1 MPNNEFQVLIQAIVD
16 AKDVQTRLNAIKDL
30 SVKIEKVNLDQ
41 SAIDSLRSQLSKN
54 GIDVNLVLGNVSQV
68 QAQAVKAGQ
77 QIGQK
82 IQSGIDGVI
91 QKGNFKKVFS
101 STIGD
106 LNSTGKE
113 AEKYFQTLS
122 NGVSI
127 QERLGKDNNLESFT
141 VSLKNADGVAEQL
154 RYTLKQIEDDKGN
167 ITDRWFEYSGGSIND
182 NGVIRQFK
190 AISTAADG
198 LQIKLEKLKAK
209 YSDLNGSKPIKDS
222 GHISSLD
229 RQYDKVLQSISNLR
243 NADDSTFASMQTNVK
258 SEIASLESM
267 IQQFRNAENVS
278 SKLKGTDL
286 SSGLSIANNE
296 LEKFKNDSK
305 DFPQITETIHELD
318 TAISQIGDAASLNKF
333 TDQLRVARSELAKIK
348 AETSA
353 TNRIEKTGINISGL
367 ISSITDIQRIS
378 PQINNFKTQI
388 NGAEVSVQSLLEDI
402 SKVNTQSDF
411 SVISTK
417 VNSFT
422 KAAKAAGIAISEVA
436 TNSNKLQEIQFS
448 IDTEK
453 YSTLISTFK
462 QQLSKFGTESGEIF
476 DKAQVSLKQLESAYD
491 GMKSTDGDKRL
502 EHEKDYQ
509 KSLETTKNLLA
520 QIKSQKSNELI
531 SNGDNRRVSFINELN
546 NYLAKN
552 TAMSKQSKQQ
562 IVELINTL
570 NSVDDMT
577 RGTFDNL
584 RAQFKG
590 IDADLRATN
599 KLGLSWTDKFKQ
611 AVEKFGGWAI
621 ATGSVMELWNLF
633 RRMPKEVYNIDTSMT
648 NLYKVTDETE
658 RKYTAFL
665 DNASSKT
672 QALGRTI
679 SGLVEQTADWAKL
692 GFDIDEASELAQISS
707 VYANVGEVDDATAVS
722 DLVTAM
728 KSFNIEA
735 SDSITIVDSLN
746 KLGNEF
752 ATDSASLGEGL
763 KKSASALSLAGNDI
777 NQTLAMITGGT
788 EITQNASEMGNALK
802 VLSMR
807 VRGMKG
813 ALEELGEEYENVE
826 SISKIQTQILNQTD
840 GAVNIFDK
848 SGNFKS
854 TYEILKDI
862 SKVWSD
868 ISQVNQAALLETIAG
883 KQRGNQIS
891 ALIQA
896 FQSGQI
902 EKAYEASV
910 NSAGSAMQEQERWME
925 SLEAKTQQFEAAYQ
939 SLSTT
944 VLDSDFLK
952 VLADSGITL
961 TNVLDTVIGK
971 IGIIPTIASGGGI
984 AAFIKN
990 FDWPWNKGYLK
1001 IA

>member
-16 AKDVQTRLNAIKDL
+16 AKDVQARLNAIKDL

-41 SAIDSLRSQLSKN
+41 SAIDSLRNQLSKN
-54 GIDVNLVLGNVSQV
+54 GIDVNLVLGNMNQV
-68 QAQAVKAGQ
+68 QAQAAKTGQ

-82 IQSGIDGVI
+82 IQSGIDNVI

-101 STIGD
+101 SAIGD

-122 NGVSI
+122 SGVSI

-154 RYTLKQIEDDKGN
+154 RYTLKQIEDEKGN

-198 LQIKLEKLKAK
+198 LQIKLEKLKAN
-209 YSDLNGSKPIKDS
+209 YSDLNASKAIKDS

-229 RQYDKVLQSISNLR
+229 QQYDKVLQSISYLR
-243 NADDSTFASMQTNVK
+243 NADDSTFASMQMNVK

-267 IQQFRNAENVS
+267 VQQFRNAEYS
-278 SKLKGTDL
+278 ATSLRTKDIGTIKIDENNNL
-286 SSGLSIANNE
+286 DAFVQKMIQSG
-296 LEKFKNDSK
+296 
-305 DFPQITETIHELD
+305 HY
-318 TAISQIGDAASLNKF
+318 
-333 TDQLRVARSELAKIK
+333 TDQLE
-348 AETSA
+348 
-353 TNRIEKTGINISGL
+353 
-367 ISSITDIQRIS
+367 
-378 PQINNFKTQI
+378 
-388 NGAEVSVQSLLEDI
+388 
-402 SKVNTQSDF
+402 SKVSALKIELTNVFDSNSLTAYLNNLSNLQSEF
-411 SVISTK
+411 KSVDATAKTLEKSTK
-417 VNSFT
+417 LQVNIDSERSMLT
-422 KAAKAAGIAISEVA
+422 GYENELKESGVLTEDLKKKIQTLYDSLGDVTTQTGLTTWRAELKGVKSEIDDVIRTAAKS
-436 TNSNKLQEIQFS
+436 KEIQLG

-453 YSTLISTFK
+453 YSTQIVSLQ
-462 QQLSKFGTESGEIF
+462 QQLSKFGIESGESF
-476 DKAQVSLKQLESAYD
+476 LQASASLKQLEATYSD
-491 GMKSTDGDKRL
+491 MKFSDGDKRVDY
-502 EHEKDYQ
+502 EKEYQ
-509 KSLETTKNLLA
+509 KLLEKTKNLLT
-520 QIKSQKSNELI
+520 QVKSQKSNEII
-531 SNGDNRRVSFINELN
+531 SNGDNRRISFVNELN
-546 NYLAKN
+546 NYLQKN
-552 TAMSKQSKQQ
+552 TAMTKQSKQQ
-562 IVELINTL
+562 IIEWINTL
-570 NSVDDMT
+570 NSADDMT

-584 RAQFKG
+584 RTQFKG
-590 IDADLRATN
+590 LDVELREAN
-599 KLGLSWTDKFKQ
+599 KLGLSWADKFKQ
-611 AVEKFGGWAI
+611 AVEKFGGWAL

-633 RRMPKEVYNIDTSMT
+633 RRMPKEVFNIDTSMT
-648 NLYKVTDETE
+648 SLYKVTDETE
-658 RKYTAFL
+658 KKYSEFL
-665 DNASSKT
+665 DSASSKA
-672 QALGRTI
+672 QDLGRSI

-692 GFDIDEASELAQISS
+692 GFDIDQASELAQISS
-707 VYANVGEVDDATAVS
+707 IYANVGEVDDATAVS

-752 ATDSASLGEGL
+752 ATDSAALGEGL

-813 ALEELGEEYENVE
+813 ELEALGEEYENIE
-826 SISKIQTQILNQTD
+826 SISKIQTQILNRTN
-840 GAVNIFDK
+840 GTVNIFDK
-848 SGNFKS
+848 NGNFKS
-854 TYEILKDI
+854 TYEILKGI

-910 NSAGSAMQEQERWME
+910 HSAGSAMQEQERWME
-925 SLEAKTQQFEAAYQ
+925 SLEAKTQQLEAAFQ
-939 SLSTT
+939 SLSST

-952 VLADSGITL
+952 ILADSGITL
-961 TNVLDTVIGK
+961 TNILDTVIDKFGV
-971 IGIIPTIASGGGI
+971 IPTIITSSSI
-984 AAFIKN
+984 ATFIKN
-990 FDWPWNKGYLK
+990 FDWLCNKSYLK